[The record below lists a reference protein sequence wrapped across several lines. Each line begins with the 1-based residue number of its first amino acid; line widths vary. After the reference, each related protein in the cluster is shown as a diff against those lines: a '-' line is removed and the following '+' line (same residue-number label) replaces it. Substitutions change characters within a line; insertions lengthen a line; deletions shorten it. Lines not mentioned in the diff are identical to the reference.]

1 MVIRVN
7 SRRYFYGF
15 PEKDID
21 GVISQRYSKKDD
33 LLSLPGSFFSS
44 LPGSFFSK
52 EPYSRSFGSE
62 VSTGLDKNIII
73 AKKTNELKGG
83 VLIQCLKAHYCAFFF
98 RRRAFF

>member
-21 GVISQRYSKKDD
+21 GFISQRYSKKDD
-33 LLSLPGSFFSS
+33 LLS

-62 VSTGLDKNIII
+62 VSTGVDKNIII